1 VSIFPKIPLA
11 CALMLHPQ
19 GEKSHCKFGSITI
32 SRWGKFDQAS
42 CRRIATPKS
51 RGRER
56 CIALGVP
63 AFFII
68 TAGSKRTKPPG
79 FSSACSSHSAR
90 GKSRDRN
97 ETPCVREHDKQQR
110 CIQGTRFAGLLRPA
124 QIPITRKCPV
134 DGNLQAHF
142 LTDWNSVGARD
153 TQVSVECGYDAIG
166 LWSNTA
172 VASCIE
178 RSMSTGG
185 PTPIFICQAP
195 GDFPRG

>member
-1 VSIFPKIPLA
+1 
-11 CALMLHPQ
+11 MLHPQ

-124 QIPITRKCPV
+124 QIPITRKCP
-134 DGNLQAHF
+134 
-142 LTDWNSVGARD
+142 LTAIFRRTFSLIGTLSVQEIRKCPLNEATTLLGF
-153 TQVSVECGYDAIG
+153 
-166 LWSNTA
+166 
-172 VASCIE
+172 
-178 RSMSTGG
+178 G
-185 PTPIFICQAP
+185 PTWRSRVVLSVRCPRAAP
-195 GDFPRG
+195 RRYSFAKRPVTFRGDSYG